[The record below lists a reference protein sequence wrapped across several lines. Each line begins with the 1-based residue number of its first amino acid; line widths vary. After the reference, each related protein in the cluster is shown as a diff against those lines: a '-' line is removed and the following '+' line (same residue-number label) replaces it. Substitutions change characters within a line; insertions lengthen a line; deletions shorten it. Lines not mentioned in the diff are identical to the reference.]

1 MEYTNLVTV
10 VNRII
15 SIKSMFCLQISL
27 LNSHVSTLAKMLLQS
42 FLQKCFS
49 LLYHAKIKILNFVF
63 FYKPLCENL
72 FDFKVKTTMSQ
83 NSLSIWH
90 WKKPNSKWVSTHPV
104 HVNIWILAYRSIRLV
119 RLWRSAA
126 WNRVRFSG
134 FIWAS
139 THNNILSILL
149 SYTGWVREIES
160 NLIDKVVFHK
170 NQEFRRLDQTDLE
183 QKKSNLHFKP
193 QCGEKDK
200 SRDLIVDRV
209 KGKVKREKTP
219 LLVLFKHSF
228 WTGCEERSCTRPM
241 FCRWA
246 LSAILVRQSV
256 QPQNE

>member
-1 MEYTNLVTV
+1 MLVLWLKCCFKV
-10 VNRII
+10 
-15 SIKSMFCLQISL
+15 SFKSA
-27 LNSHVSTLAKMLLQS
+27 LAFFTTARLK
-42 FLQKCFS
+42 FLIF
-49 LLYHAKIKILNFVF
+49 F

-90 WKKPNSKWVSTHPV
+90 WKKPNNKWVSTHPV

-160 NLIDKVVFHK
+160 NLIDSHLSQKQGV
-170 NQEFRRLDQTDLE
+170 QEAGPNRFRA
-183 QKKSNLHFKP
+183 K
-193 QCGEKDK
+193 
-200 SRDLIVDRV
+200 
-209 KGKVKREKTP
+209 KVKSSFQAPMWRERQIKG
-219 LLVLFKHSF
+219 FNS
-228 WTGCEERSCTRPM
+228 R
-241 FCRWA
+241 RWKA
-246 LSAILVRQSV
+246 R
-256 QPQNE
+256 

>member
-1 MEYTNLVTV
+1 MEHTNLVTV

-49 LLYHAKIKILNFVF
+49 LLYHGKIKIFNFFF

-90 WKKPNSKWVSTHPV
+90 WKKPNNKWVSTHPV

-134 FIWAS
+134 FIWAL

-160 NLIDKVVFHK
+160 NLIDSHLSQKQGV
-170 NQEFRRLDQTDLE
+170 QEAGPNRFRA
-183 QKKSNLHFKP
+183 K
-193 QCGEKDK
+193 
-200 SRDLIVDRV
+200 
-209 KGKVKREKTP
+209 KVKSSFQAPMWRERQIKG
-219 LLVLFKHSF
+219 FNSRQ
-228 WTGCEERSCTRPM
+228 GERQGKKRENTTSGT
-241 FCRWA
+241 F
-246 LSAILVRQSV
+246 
-256 QPQNE
+256 